1 LWFEAPTL
9 LFGRRGNRL
18 PESVNGI
25 PMAHRQP
32 LPQNEVP
39 AGASNDFIQSS
50 APEPHRARTKDLLRR
65 HPEIRSLI
73 GPSPRTFWYTI
84 GIVLL
89 QFGVAAFAA
98 SQPWWLTF
106 VLAYTVGA
114 FASHALF
121 VAIHECAHRLVFRRR
136 LPNILTGLM
145 ANLPLFTPGAVSF
158 QKYHLK
164 HHAFQGVYE
173 LDADVP
179 SRWEARLIGRS
190 PVGKALWL
198 LFYPVFQMVRS
209 FRIKEVAVLD
219 RWTLINLAIQI
230 GVNTAVYL
238 VWGPKALTYLF
249 LSLFFSIGLHP
260 LGARWIQRHYLV
272 NEGDQETFSYY
283 GWLNAVTFNVGYH
296 NEHHDFPSVPWNRL
310 PEIRSAAPETYDHLS
325 AHTSWTRLLGQF
337 LFDRNIS
344 LYSRMIREDRAGG
357 SLSDEVRPDLELSRI
372 TPKSNTR
379 LSS

>member
-1 LWFEAPTL
+1 MACRHP
-9 LFGRRGNRL
+9 L
-18 PESVNGI
+18 PEAEPI
-25 PMAHRQP
+25 
-32 LPQNEVP
+32 P
-39 AGASNDFIQSS
+39 AGAPADFAHSA

-65 HPEIRSLI
+65 HPEIRALI
-73 GPSPRTFWYTI
+73 GPSQRTFWYAK

-89 QFGVAAFAA
+89 QFGVAWFAA
-98 SQPWWLTF
+98 SRPWWLVV

-121 VAIHECAHRLVFRRR
+121 VAIHECAHRLVFRRK

-209 FRIKEVAVLD
+209 FRIKEVPVLD

-238 VWGPKALTYLF
+238 AWGPKALAYLF

-272 NEGDQETFSYY
+272 NGGEQETFSYY
-283 GWLNAVTFNVGYH
+283 GSLNAVTFNVGYH
-296 NEHHDFPSVPWNRL
+296 NEHHDFPSVAWNRL
-310 PEIRSAAPETYDHLS
+310 PQIRAAAPETYDHLS

-344 LYSRMIREDRAGG
+344 LYSRMIREDRAGVP
-357 SLSDEVRPDLELSRI
+357 LSDEVRPDLVGLSRI
-372 TPKSNTR
+372 TPRSNTR
-379 LSS
+379 LSP